1 MSTVGRAGTPF
12 SSLGTVNDYD
22 LSESRHLVARST
34 DRLRSVLGVPE
45 TWSNMNE
52 TESVLD
58 QYFQCSLEEER
69 DSFDSFVVN
78 EQKNPSGVRE
88 SISLRDHLSSYN
100 LRRGLRN
107 SLAYRKLPCS
117 KKIWPIYLLFFLY
130 GVAEFSTAL
139 LLFFLL
145 LAYNKFN
152 PPQTVAVY
160 LGTRFLVYT
169 AFPVVGFLADTF
181 FGRYKVILASF
192 YMSLFG
198 AVALAIGFSTSL
210 DPELNL
216 HYNHSFISQETWS
229 TRTVLFL
236 ILFLSFIWIGF
247 TGIRVNLISFGVD
260 QLPEASS
267 GELSS
272 YFHWYYW
279 WLYAGYLVASVLLPF
294 IYQNTALGFVFLL
307 LALCFTG
314 SILLLVLWHDD
325 FVIQPHIGNPFKLV
339 YRVTRSALKSKRPQF
354 LSAFDIGRSHISRF
368 DLTMDI
374 RGGSFTVEQVED
386 VKTFY
391 RILKILLSFFGYF
404 AVASQVSSVFD
415 CMLK

>member
-1 MSTVGRAGTPF
+1 MSTVGRVRTTF
-12 SSLGTVNDYD
+12 SFRDYD
-22 LSESRHLVARST
+22 LSRSSHLVAHST
-34 DRLRSVLGVPE
+34 DRLRSVPGVLE
-45 TWSNMNE
+45 TWSNMSE
-52 TESVLD
+52 AESVLD
-58 QYFQCSLEEER
+58 RHVHCSSQEER
-69 DSFDSFVVN
+69 DSFDSFVVT
-78 EQKNPSGVRE
+78 EQKKPSGVRE
-88 SISLRDHLSSYN
+88 SISLRDRLSSYS

-117 KKIWPIYLLFFLY
+117 RNIWLIYLMFFLY
-130 GVAEFSTAL
+130 GVAEFSTTL

-145 LAYNKFN
+145 HAYNKLN

-181 FGRYKVILASF
+181 FGRYKVILTSF
-192 YMSLFG
+192 YTSLFG
-198 AVALAIGFSTSL
+198 TVALAIGFSTSL
-210 DPELNL
+210 DPELDP
-216 HYNHSFISQETWS
+216 HHNHSFISQEAWS
-229 TRTVLFL
+229 TRTILFL
-236 ILFLSFIWIGF
+236 ILFLNFIWIGF
-247 TGIRVNLISFGVD
+247 TGIRVNLIPFGVD

-279 WLYAGYLVASVLLPF
+279 WLYAGYLVASVFLPF
-294 IYQNTALGFVFLL
+294 IYQNTALGFVFLF

-339 YRVTRSALKSKRPQF
+339 YRVTRTALKSKRPQF
-354 LSAFDIGRSHISRF
+354 LSAFDIGRPHLSRF

-391 RILKILLSFFGYF
+391 RILLILLSFFGYF
-404 AVASQVSSVFD
+404 AVSSQVSSV
-415 CMLK
+415 L